1 MTKYQVAI
9 LLACMFFCIVLK
21 QPSQNDNVIHDFRMI
36 FAFLDEKE
44 NEQKIKFEK
53 INFMMNYFNRIQ

>member
-1 MTKYQVAI
+1 
-9 LLACMFFCIVLK
+9 
-21 QPSQNDNVIHDFRMI
+21 MI